1 MAPANS
7 VLLLAALLAAGG
19 SQAALPEVIKIAK
32 QAHSPETA
40 VCDFINPGD
49 VDRLLIARYIRKRHP
64 DARVAAGK
72 CPRPLPLRGLPR
84 ADRALLLRLRIGC
97 HHAAERMHR
106 LTGRGSPFCADC
118 GDTETLDHLLLH
130 CSASSGARIKLLAA
144 YAKHGLPRATAEHL
158 LFPHCRQGDTKRV
171 LSALLDFLEA
181 AGLRHR
187 L

>member
-1 MAPANS
+1 
-7 VLLLAALLAAGG
+7 
-19 SQAALPEVIKIAK
+19 
-32 QAHSPETA
+32 
-40 VCDFINPGD
+40 
-49 VDRLLIARYIRKRHP
+49 
-64 DARVAAGK
+64 
-72 CPRPLPLRGLPR
+72 
-84 ADRALLLRLRIGC
+84 
-97 HHAAERMHR
+97 MHR